1 MSREKRDM
9 EGNSG
14 GGCCRMKRN
23 NKSTNSYEIAKVIES
38 EVHDRLRKQLYYSV
52 LPSSLGHDLW

>member
-1 MSREKRDM
+1 
-9 EGNSG
+9 
-14 GGCCRMKRN
+14 MKRN